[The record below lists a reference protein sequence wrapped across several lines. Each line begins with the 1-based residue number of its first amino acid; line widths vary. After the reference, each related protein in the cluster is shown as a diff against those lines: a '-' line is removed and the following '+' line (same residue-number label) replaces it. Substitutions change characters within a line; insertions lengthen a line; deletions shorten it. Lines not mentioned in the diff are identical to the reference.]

1 MPVFSW
7 QHLEIKK
14 GKIHTYEDFSST
26 VNISGIFSA
35 GSRMYSVTRP
45 GWDTSLSAIF
55 SSYFFIHAKN
65 RLRPESWPDL
75 NFLNQFSC
83 NTGFVLHLGK
93 NKMSGKSIC
102 LE

>member
-1 MPVFSW
+1 
-7 QHLEIKK
+7 
-14 GKIHTYEDFSST
+14 
-26 VNISGIFSA
+26 
-35 GSRMYSVTRP
+35 MYGVIEP

-55 SSYFFIHAKN
+55 RLILLIHAKN

-93 NKMSGKSIC
+93 NKMPGKSIC